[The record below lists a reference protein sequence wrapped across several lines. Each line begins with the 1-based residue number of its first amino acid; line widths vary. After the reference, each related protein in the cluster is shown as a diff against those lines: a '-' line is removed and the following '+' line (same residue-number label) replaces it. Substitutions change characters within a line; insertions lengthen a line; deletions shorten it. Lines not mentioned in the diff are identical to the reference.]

1 MLRYLFPFV
10 FALLAGASP
19 LLAQGSFPPSAPSDP
34 REKAYALTNATI
46 YKDYQTRIEGATLLI
61 RKGKIE
67 ACGQKVLIPADA
79 VRIDCSGKT
88 IYPAFIDLYAGGV
101 GLGSGNSAGSAPQQT
116 QPGQRAGSPRKEGA
130 YIWNMALHPEFDA
143 ADQYRHDEKAAEEWR
158 KYGFGLLL
166 THRPDGIMRGSGAL
180 VALHD
185 GRPHDNLL
193 RSRASAHY
201 SFRKGASPDAYP
213 SSLMGCIALLRQ
225 TYYDADWYK
234 TEGYKREQNLG
245 LQAWNELQNL
255 PAIFEAS
262 DKLDLLRVG
271 SIAREFNTRY
281 ILKTSG
287 NEYQCLDE
295 VKALGMPL
303 ILSLNFPESYDIRN
317 PYDALQV
324 SLAELKHWEMAP
336 ANPARVAAAGIP
348 FALTAADLKDKSK
361 FIEHL
366 RKAIEYGLSETDAL
380 KALTWQPAQLLGI
393 YQTPNPPFPTE
404 GATGVGSLEPGKLAN
419 FIVTTGNVFQK
430 DVKILENWNLG
441 TPYPI
446 AEDKSAPDLYG
457 DYQLSVG
464 AQIYTLTVKE
474 KNNAPDAS
482 LLRADSTKT
491 TVTLQYKEGLLNL
504 SFQPDSAQKTRIML
518 AGTASGEGRWSGKG
532 TLINGEWI
540 DWSAQKIAPYKTPD
554 PQKEKPVSTPEL
566 GDVIYPFAPYGQK
579 TRPGTPGAYLIRNA
593 TVWTGEREGILQN
606 TDVLIQNGKITR
618 IGRNLPL
625 PDKAVEIDGAG
636 KHLAA
641 GIIDEHSHIAISRG
655 VNEGTQ
661 ESSAEVRIG
670 DVINSEDV
678 NIYRHLAGGVTA
690 THLLHGSANPIGGQS
705 QLIKMRWGK
714 MPEELKME
722 NWTGQIKFALGENVK
737 QSNWGDNFRTR
748 YPQTRMGV
756 EQVYEDYFTRA
767 REYGALKKSG
777 KPYRRDIE
785 LEALLEI
792 LEAKRFITCHSY
804 VQSEIV
810 MLMRVAERFGFRIN
824 TFTHI
829 LEGYKV
835 ADIMAKHGAGGS
847 TFSDWWAYKFEVY
860 QAIPHNAKMMADQ
873 GVVVAVNS
881 DDAEMARRLN
891 QEAAKAV
898 MYGGMSEEEAWKT
911 VTLNPAKLLR
921 VDDRIGSVKVG
932 KDADLALWNDRPLS
946 IYARV
951 EKTWVDGY
959 LYYDAE
965 RDRQTRREIQAER
978 ARIIQ
983 KMLEQGK
990 GQPGNNRPAG
1000 PRHEYHC
1007 DHLDDEGNEE
1017 RD

>member
-1 MLRYLFPFV
+1 
-10 FALLAGASP
+10 
-19 LLAQGSFPPSAPSDP
+19 
-34 REKAYALTNATI
+34 
-46 YKDYQTRIEGATLLI
+46 
-61 RKGKIE
+61 
-67 ACGQKVLIPADA
+67 
-79 VRIDCSGKT
+79 
-88 IYPAFIDLYAGGV
+88 
-101 GLGSGNSAGSAPQQT
+101 
-116 QPGQRAGSPRKEGA
+116 
-130 YIWNMALHPEFDA
+130 MALHPELDA
-143 ADQYRHDEKAAEEWR
+143 AKQYRHDEKAAEEWR

-180 VALHD
+180 IALND

-201 SFRKGASPDAYP
+201 SFRKGSSPDAYP

-225 TYYDADWYK
+225 TYCDAAWYK
-234 TEGYKREQNLG
+234 TEGHKREQNLG

-262 DKLDLLRVG
+262 DKLDLLRAG

-281 ILKTSG
+281 IFKTSG

-324 SLAELKHWEMAP
+324 SLTELKHWEMAP

-348 FALTAADLKDKSK
+348 FALTAADLKDKGK
-361 FIEHL
+361 FMEHL

-393 YQTPNPPFPTE
+393 YQNPNPPFPIE

-441 TPYPI
+441 TPYSI

-457 DYQLSVG
+457 DYRLSVG
-464 AQIYTLTVKE
+464 TQTYTLSIKE

-482 LLRADSTKT
+482 LLRADSSKA
-491 TVTLQYKEGLLNL
+491 TVALQYKDGMLSL
-504 SFQPDSAQKTRIML
+504 SFQPDSVQKARIML

-532 TLINGEWI
+532 TLTNGEWTE
-540 DWSAQKIAPYKTPD
+540 WTAQKITPYKTPD
-554 PQKEKPVSTPEL
+554 PQKEKPISPPEL
-566 GDVIYPFAPYGQK
+566 GDVIYPFAPYGKK
-579 TRPGTPGAYLIRNA
+579 TRPGAPGAYLIRNA
-593 TVWTGEREGILQN
+593 TVWTGERDGILKN
-606 TDVLIQNGKITR
+606 TDVLIQNGKIAR

-670 DVINSEDV
+670 DVINNEDV

-690 THLLHGSANPIGGQS
+690 AHLLHGSANPIGGQS

-714 MPEELKME
+714 TPEEMKME
-722 NWTGQIKFALGENVK
+722 NWAGQIKFALGENVK
-737 QSNWGDNFRTR
+737 QSNWGESFRTR

-792 LEAKRFITCHSY
+792 LENKRFITCHSY

-860 QAIPHNAKMMADQ
+860 QAIPYNAKMMADQ

-932 KDADLALWNDRPLS
+932 KDADLALWNDHPLS

-965 RDRQTRREIQAER
+965 RDRQMRQEIRSER

-1007 DHLDDEGNEE
+1007 DHLDDEGNGARE
-1017 RD
+1017 

>member
-1 MLRYLFPFV
+1 MLRICILLLIG
-10 FALLAGASP
+10 LLADMSS
-19 LLAQGSFPPSAPSDP
+19 LWAQGSFPQSAPSDS
-34 REKAYALTNATI
+34 REKAYALTNATVYVD
-46 YKDYQTRIEGATLLI
+46 YKTRIEGATLLI
-61 RKGKIE
+61 RKGKVE
-67 ACGQKVLIPADA
+67 ACGLKVVVPADA

-88 IYPAFIDLYAGGV
+88 IYPAFIDLYAGSV
-101 GLGSGNSAGSAPQQT
+101 GLGSGSAPQPP
-116 QPGQRAGSPRKEGA
+116 QPGTRGGAPRKEGA

-143 ADQYRHDEKAAEEWR
+143 AAAYRHDAKAAEEWR

-166 THRPDGIMRGSGAL
+166 AHRPDGIMRGSGAL
-180 VALHD
+180 IALND

-193 RSRASAHY
+193 RSRASAHF
-201 SFRKGASPDAYP
+201 SFRKGNSPDAYP

-225 TYYDADWYK
+225 TYYDAAWYK
-234 TEGYKREQNLG
+234 AEGYKQEQNLG
-245 LQAWNELQNL
+245 LKAWNELQNL

-262 DKLDLLRVG
+262 DKLDLFRIG
-271 SIAREFNTRY
+271 QIAREFNARY
-281 ILKTSG
+281 IVKTSG
-287 NEYQCLDE
+287 NEYQRLEE

-303 ILSLNFPESYDIRN
+303 ILSLNFPESYDARN
-317 PYDALQV
+317 PYDALQI
-324 SLAELKHWEMAP
+324 SLTELKHWEMAP
-336 ANPARVAAAGIP
+336 SNPARVAQAGIP

-361 FIEHL
+361 FMDNL
-366 RKAIEYGLSETDAL
+366 RKAIEYGLSEEDAL
-380 KALTWQPAQLLGI
+380 KALTWQPAQLLGV
-393 YQTPNPPFPTE
+393 YHTPTAPFPVE
-404 GATGVGSLEPGKLAN
+404 GAIGVGSLEPGKLAN
-419 FIVTTGNVFQK
+419 FIVTTGNIFQK

-441 TPYPI
+441 APYRI
-446 AEDKSAPDLYG
+446 AEDKSAPGLYG
-457 DYQLSVG
+457 DYRLEVG
-464 AQIYTLTVKE
+464 AQTYTLMVKE

-482 LLRADSTKT
+482 LLHADSSKAA
-491 TVTLQYKEGLLNL
+491 VTLSLSEGVLNL
-504 SFQPDSAQKTRIML
+504 AFQPDSTQKGRIML
-518 AGTASGEGRWSGKG
+518 AGVASGEGRWSGKG
-532 TLINGEWI
+532 TLPNGEWT
-540 DWSAQKIAPYKTPD
+540 DWKAEKTAPYKAPD
-554 PQKEKPVSTPEL
+554 PKKEKPTIAPEM
-566 GDVIYPFAPYGQK
+566 GEVIYPFVPYGQSA
-579 TRPGTPGAYLIRNA
+579 RPGAAGAYLIRNA
-593 TVWTGEREGILQN
+593 TVWTGEREGILKN
-606 TDVLIQNGKITR
+606 TDVLIRNGKIAR
-618 IGRNLPL
+618 MGRNLPL
-625 PDKAVEIDGAG
+625 PADAVVIDGVG
-636 KHLAA
+636 KHLTA

-670 DVINSEDV
+670 DVINNEDV

-690 THLLHGSANPIGGQS
+690 VHLLHGSANPIGGQS
-705 QLIKMRWGK
+705 QLIKLRWGK
-714 MPEELKME
+714 MPEEMKME
-722 NWTGQIKFALGENVK
+722 NWSGQIKFALGENVK
-737 QSNWGDNFRTR
+737 QSNWGENFRTR

-756 EQVYEDYFTRA
+756 EQVYDDYFTRA

-777 KPYRRDIE
+777 KPYRTDIE

-792 LEAKRFITCHSY
+792 LEKKRFVTCHSY

-835 ADIMAKHGAGGS
+835 ADVMAAHGAGGS

-860 QAIPHNAKMMADQ
+860 QAIPYNAKMMADQ

-898 MYGGMSEEEAWKT
+898 MYGGMNEEEAWKT
-911 VTLNPAKLLR
+911 VTINPAKLLR
-921 VDDRIGSVKVG
+921 VDDRTGSVKVG
-932 KDADLALWNDRPLS
+932 KDADLALWNDHPLS

-965 RDRQTRREIQAER
+965 RDRQMRREIQAER

-1007 DHLDDEGNEE
+1007 DHFDDEGNGARE
-1017 RD
+1017 